1 MSKIEAIQ
9 CYRPTKTIYTQ
20 ILISQIIS
28 TKCFLMYWYHIG
40 RGASGTLL
48 GCAFQLV
55 SGQTPTYVELE
66 KTSHSLVYNP
76 YSSIPSGELT

>member
-1 MSKIEAIQ
+1 
-9 CYRPTKTIYTQ
+9 
-20 ILISQIIS
+20 
-28 TKCFLMYWYHIG
+28 MYWYHIG